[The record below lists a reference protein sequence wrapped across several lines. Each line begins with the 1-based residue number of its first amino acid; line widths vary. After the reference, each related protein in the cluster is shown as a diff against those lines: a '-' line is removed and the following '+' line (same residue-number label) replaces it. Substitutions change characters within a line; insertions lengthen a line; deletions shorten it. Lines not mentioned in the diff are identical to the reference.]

1 MKISEL
7 NIFPIK
13 SCKGFSVSS
22 IELDAYGI
30 VGDRRMMIVDQDG
43 IALTQRDFHELCFV
57 EPTLSSD
64 TLSLKAPG
72 MDELKIN
79 TTDFVNLP
87 VSVETQ
93 DDACVGLD
101 CGSASGGWFSE
112 YLRTACK
119 LVRMDHSFVRP
130 INRKYSTRD
139 EHVSFTDG
147 FPMLLISEA
156 SLADL
161 NSRLIQPITMNRFRP
176 NIVVKGCAPF
186 DEDRWKTIDVAG
198 LTFEV
203 VKPCARCVVTTID
216 PTTGKSGDEPLRT
229 LATFRKTAEG
239 KVMFGQNVIH
249 VQKSGTIRIGDEV
262 TIVN

>member
-13 SCKGFSVSS
+13 SCKGFSAPSV
-22 IELDAYGI
+22 ELDAYGI
-30 VGDRRMMIVDQDG
+30 VNDRRMMIVDTDG
-43 IALTQRDFHELCFV
+43 IALTQRDFHDLCFV
-57 EPTLSSD
+57 EPILSSD

-72 MDELKIN
+72 MNDLNVDTADLGQNPIH
-79 TTDFVNLP
+79 
-87 VSVETQ
+87 VEVW
-93 DDACVGLD
+93 DDACLGLD
-101 CGSASGGWFSE
+101 CGSDAAGWFSE
-112 YLRTACK
+112 YLHTACR
-119 LVRMDHSFVRP
+119 LVRIDQTFVRP
-130 INRKYSTRD
+130 IDRNYSIRD

-161 NSRLIQPITMNRFRP
+161 NSRLNQPITMNRFRP
-176 NIVVKGCAPF
+176 NMVVEGCAPF
-186 DEDRWKTIDVAG
+186 DEDRWKKIDVGG

-249 VQKSGTIRIGDEV
+249 VQKSGTIRIGDQV